1 MRVACLDFRKFPAWV
16 VAAALLAG
24 CQTAYYGV
32 MEKFG
37 YEKRDILVDRV
48 DDAREAQQAAKKQ
61 FESALAQFIA
71 VTDFSGGEL
80 EQQYNKLKGEFEDSE
95 SRADTVRKRIAD
107 VERVAQDLFKEWE
120 RELTEYT
127 DPELRRESQRQLN
140 LTRARYRELIGAMK
154 RAERKLDPVLA
165 AFRDRVLFLKHNLNA
180 RAIASLKSER
190 AKMQADIATLVA
202 DMNRSIAEADRF
214 IKDMSA
220 GKSGARSAMTVV
232 GPG

>member
-1 MRVACLDFRKFPAWV
+1 MRTVCLGFRKLPLWL
-16 VAAALLAG
+16 VAAVLLAG
-24 CQTAYYGV
+24 CQSAYYGA

-37 YEKRDILVDRV
+37 YEKRDILVNRV
-48 DDAREAQQAAKKQ
+48 DDARDAQQDAKKQ

-71 VTDFSGGEL
+71 VTNFSGGEL
-80 EQQYNKLKGEFEDSE
+80 EQQYNKLKGEFDDSE
-95 SRADTVRKRIAD
+95 SRANTMRKRNAD

-120 RELTEYT
+120 QELTQYT
-127 DPELRRESQRQLN
+127 NPELRRSSQAQLDT
-140 LTRARYRELIGAMK
+140 TRTRYRELIGAMK

-180 RAIASLKSER
+180 RAIASLKTER
-190 AKMQADIATLVA
+190 AKIQADITTLVA

-220 GKSGARSAMTVV
+220 DKN
-232 GPG
+232 

>member
-1 MRVACLDFRKFPAWV
+1 MRVV
-16 VAAALLAG
+16 VLTGFVLLAG
-24 CQTAYYGV
+24 CQSAYYGA
-32 MEKFG
+32 METFG

-48 DDAREAQQAAKKQ
+48 DEAREAQQEAKQQ

-71 VTDFSGGEL
+71 VTNFSGGEL
-80 EQQYNKLKGEFEDSE
+80 EKQYNKLKDEFEDCE
-95 SRADTVRKRIAD
+95 SRAAQVHNRIAE
-107 VERVAQDLFKEWE
+107 VERVAKDLFTEWE
-120 RELTEYT
+120 KELGQYT
-127 DPELRRESQRQLN
+127 NPELRRSSKRQLDS
-140 LTRARYRELIGAMK
+140 TRNRYQQLIGAMK

-190 AKMQADIATLVA
+190 ARVEADIAALVA

-220 GKSGARSAMTVV
+220 ERG
-232 GPG
+232 